1 MKLQIYFPACTLKNV
16 IVNRL
21 IILLT
26 LIFLD
31 TVTVLAQYSIWPI
44 LSGVKYKKVS
54 DPLLGYEVDYPVSND
69 EIKSIEG
76 RRVKVRGFIVPTNGY
91 KSSREFVLSAL
102 PVKSCYFCGGAGPET
117 VIEIRARQDI
127 PVTAERVELEGR
139 FRLNSADLNRLMFQL
154 EDAILVSP

>member
-1 MKLQIYFPACTLKNV
+1 M
-16 IVNRL
+16 
-21 IILLT
+21 ILLT

-54 DPLLGYEVDYPVSND
+54 DPLLGYEVDYPVFND

>member
-1 MKLQIYFPACTLKNV
+1 MKLQINFPASTLKNV

-21 IILLT
+21 IILMT

-31 TVTVLAQYSIWPI
+31 TVSVLAQYSIWPI

-54 DPLLGYEVDYPVSND
+54 DPLLGYEVDYPVFND

-102 PVKSCYFCGGAGPET
+102 PVKSCYFCGGAGPDT

-127 PVTAERVELEGR
+127 PVTSERVELEGR

>member
-1 MKLQIYFPACTLKNV
+1 MKLQINFPASTLKNV

-21 IILLT
+21 IILMT

-31 TVTVLAQYSIWPI
+31 TVSVLAQYSIWPI

-54 DPLLGYEVDYPVSND
+54 DPLLGYEVDYPVFND

-117 VIEIRARQDI
+117 VIEIRVRQDI
-127 PVTAERVELEGR
+127 PVTSERVELEGR

>member
-1 MKLQIYFPACTLKNV
+1 MKLQINFPASTLKNV

-21 IILLT
+21 IILMT

-31 TVTVLAQYSIWPI
+31 TVSVLAQYSIWPI

-54 DPLLGYEVDYPVSND
+54 DPLLGYEVDYPVFND

-91 KSSREFVLSAL
+91 KSSRSLFS
-102 PVKSCYFCGGAGPET
+102 
-117 VIEIRARQDI
+117 
-127 PVTAERVELEGR
+127 
-139 FRLNSADLNRLMFQL
+139 RLCR
-154 EDAILVSP
+154 